1 MIIYGT
7 ALLAACHL
15 LGIFLGDLL
24 GAAIGVKTNV
34 GGVGIAMLLLI
45 LSRLWL
51 HKRGL
56 LPEVTEA
63 GVGYWAAMYIPVVVA
78 MAATQ
83 NVVAALRGGPVALL
97 AAFGALMVCA
107 CAIALINRSGN
118 KEEDRLALDSPSI
131 HPVGGLHNVEAD

>member
-24 GAAIGVKTNV
+24 GAAMGVKTNV

-45 LSRLWL
+45 LSRLWM

-56 LPEVTEA
+56 MPEVTEA

-83 NVVAALRGGPVALL
+83 NVVAALRGGPVAVL
-97 AAFGALMVCA
+97 AALGALLICA
-107 CAIALINRSGN
+107 CAIALINRMGA
-118 KEEDRLALDSPSI
+118 KEEDRLANETPSI
-131 HPVGGLHNVEAD
+131 HPAGGLHNVEAD

>member
-24 GAAIGVKTNV
+24 GAAMGVKTNV

-56 LPEVTEA
+56 MPEVTEA

-97 AAFGALMVCA
+97 AALGALATCA
-107 CAIALINRSGN
+107 CAIALINRMGN
-118 KEEDRLALDSPSI
+118 KEEERLAIDTPSI
-131 HPVGGLHNVEAD
+131 HPAGGLHNVESD